1 MPAGQI
7 DDLLDII
14 AAMQAL
20 SGGEATFTTHKDL
33 YQTIDATKLSDAAW
47 SHFNLNFQGE
57 KDNPPLLWQTEEFTV
72 WFRDPQTILH
82 NLLSNPDFK
91 NGFDYVP
98 FQEHN
103 KDNHRYE
110 NFMSGNWCWRQ
121 VVHCISPM

>member
-1 MPAGQI
+1 
-7 DDLLDII
+7 
-14 AAMQAL
+14 MQAL

-33 YQTIDATKLSDAAW
+33 YQTIDVTKLGDAMW
-47 SHFNLNFQGE
+47 NHFNLNFQGE

-91 NGFDYVP
+91 NGFDYTP

-103 KDNHRYE
+103 KDNHQYE

-121 VVHCISPM
+121 AVHCISPM